1 MTNNP
6 AAHLPSVLVTRPR
19 AAAERF
25 TADLVKEFPALQ
37 VVVSPIMAII
47 PIGSLPDLGQYQGV
61 IFTSSNA
68 VEQFSAARQLDGYP
82 CFCVGDATAKAAQ
95 HLGFKVISA
104 GGNSRDLVS
113 LIADLPDT
121 GPLVHVRG
129 VHSKGDV
136 AENLSKLGRSCDT
149 AIVYDQIEQRLNQ
162 KAQRLMA
169 RNSTII
175 IPIFSPRSAQL
186 LIKQMQPSEHSHIV
200 AISRA
205 AAEVFSLLPNVK
217 YSIAEAPNYKA
228 MLQRVLE
235 LLKDGILLEP
245 HSKRL

>member
-1 MTNNP
+1 M
-6 AAHLPSVLVTRPR
+6 
-19 AAAERF
+19 
-25 TADLVKEFPALQ
+25 
-37 VVVSPIMAII
+37 
-47 PIGSLPDLGQYQGV
+47 
-61 IFTSSNA
+61 
-68 VEQFSAARQLDGYP
+68 
-82 CFCVGDATAKAAQ
+82 
-95 HLGFKVISA
+95 
-104 GGNSRDLVS
+104 VS

-162 KAQRLMA
+162 QAQRLMA
-169 RNSTII
+169 RNSPII

-205 AAEVFSLLPNVK
+205 AAEVFSLLPDVK

-245 HSKRL
+245 PSKRL